1 MNIEDQWLDKKGWT
15 GKMNAGDVKLC
26 GGSAVLEKLSLKEA
40 LAMVQQKQSAR
51 GEFEELYFNAALSP
65 LQQRTPSALHDVAGA
80 LLREPSSLLL
90 LGGVRA

>member
-65 LQQRTPSALHDVAGA
+65 PSTTHSQC
-80 LLREPSSLLL
+80 SSMMWQA
-90 LGGVRA
+90 RC